1 MPERAHCKTARP
13 RASLRQ
19 GRTDWYRITNLAD
32 GTAEV
37 SIYDEIGYWGVT
49 ASDFIAELK
58 AIDSS
63 EITLRLNSPGGEV
76 FDGIAIMNA
85 LRSHPARVTTHVDG
99 IAASISS
106 VIAMAGDRIV
116 MQPHSQMMI
125 HDGSG
130 LCIGNAA
137 DMREMADLL
146 DKQSDNIAGVY
157 AERAGGT
164 VKQWRSKML
173 AETWYSAQEAV
184 EAGLADEVAKPQRRP
199 EPDENEDLPI
209 AAAWDLSI
217 FRYAGRSEAPT
228 PTANAAVNSDA
239 EHARSTDETTRDD
252 ESTGHP
258 AVPEPEPT
266 FTFDAAVFRAALD
279 AAADPMPDYDPGHLR
294 SLMASVALDAP
305 AAPDVPPPASALAAP
320 AAQPPAPAAEAPHDP
335 GAAAVEYF
343 RALMVGVANDAPAP
357 PEAARPEPAPAEPVP
372 SIDRSLFERALWEAR
387 L

>member
-1 MPERAHCKTARP
+1 MPERDHLKTARP
-13 RASLRQ
+13 RAALRQ
-19 GRTDWYRITNLAD
+19 GRNDWYRIKNLAD
-32 GTAEV
+32 GATEIA
-37 SIYDEIGYWGVT
+37 IYDEIGYWGVT

-58 AIDSS
+58 TVNSS

-85 LRSHPARVTTHVDG
+85 LRSHSARVTTHVDG
-99 IAASISS
+99 IAASIAS

-146 DKQSDNIAGVY
+146 DKQSDNIAAIY

-164 VKQWRSKML
+164 VKQWRTKML

-199 EPDENEDLPI
+199 EPGDGEDVPM
-209 AAAWDLSI
+209 AAAWDLSV
-217 FRYAGRSEAPT
+217 FRYAGRTEAPA
-228 PTANAAVNSDA
+228 PTVAVVTNNSA
-239 EHARSTDETTRDD
+239 EHGRASD
-252 ESTGHP
+252 ESGQDEAGNGHADEP
-258 AVPEPEPT
+258 GPEPEA
-266 FTFDAAVFRAALD
+266 FAFDPAVFRAALD
-279 AAADPMPDYDPGHLR
+279 AAADPMPHYDPGHLR
-294 SLMASVALDAP
+294 SLMAGVASDAP
-305 AAPDVPPPASALAAP
+305 AEPPRPQPVSPEAAAP
-320 AAQPPAPAAEAPHDP
+320 APPVAIAPATSP
-335 GAAAVEYF
+335 GDAAVDYF
-343 RALMVGVANDAPAP
+343 RALMANVANSAPAP
-357 PEAARPEPAPAEPVP
+357 PEPATPDPAPAEPVP
-372 SIDRSLFERALWEAR
+372 SIDRQLFERALWEAR

>member
-32 GTAEV
+32 GAAEV

-85 LRSHPARVTTHVDG
+85 LRAHPARVTTHVDG
-99 IAASISS
+99 IAASIAS

-146 DKQSDNIAGVY
+146 DKQSDNIAAIY

-164 VKQWRSKML
+164 VKQWRTRML
-173 AETWYSAQEAV
+173 AETWYSADEAV
-184 EAGLADEVAKPQRRP
+184 EAGLADEVAKPARRP
-199 EPDENEDLPI
+199 EPGEAGEEQVSNS
-209 AAAWDLSI
+209 WDLSV
-217 FRYAGRSEAPT
+217 FRYAGRTEAPA
-228 PTANAAVNSDA
+228 PSAPAVTNSASSDHD
-239 EHARSTDETTRDD
+239 HADD
-252 ESTGHP
+252 GGEEPPEAGHP
-258 AVPEPEPT
+258 QEAETEPV
-266 FTFDAAVFRAALD
+266 FAFDPAAFRAALD

-294 SLMASVALDAP
+294 SLMAGLANDAP
-305 AAPDVPPPASALAAP
+305 TAPEPPRPVVVHTAEPALVAAAEPAAAPGEV
-320 AAQPPAPAAEAPHDP
+320 
-335 GAAAVEYF
+335 AVEYF
-343 RALMVGVANDAPAP
+343 RTLMANVATTAPAP
-357 PEAARPEPAPAEPVP
+357 PEPAAPEPAPAEPIS
-372 SIDRSLFERALWEAR
+372 SIDRTLFERALWEAR

>member
-1 MPERAHCKTARP
+1 MPIRDHVKTARP
-13 RASLRQ
+13 RATLRQ
-19 GRTDWYRITNLAD
+19 GRNDWYRIKNLAD
-32 GTAEV
+32 GATEV
-37 SIYDEIGYWGVT
+37 AIYDEIGYWGVT

-58 AIDSS
+58 SIDST

-99 IAASISS
+99 IAASIAS
-106 VIAMAGDRIV
+106 VIAMAGDRII

-164 VKQWRSKML
+164 VKQWRTKML
-173 AETWYSAQEAV
+173 AETWYTAQEAV

-199 EPDENEDLPI
+199 EPDEAEGMPM
-209 AAAWDLSI
+209 AASWDLSV
-217 FRYAGRSEAPT
+217 FRYAGRTEAPA
-228 PTANAAVNSDA
+228 PAAPVVANSAPDIEGHDRTAADVEPLVEAQA
-239 EHARSTDETTRDD
+239 GDD
-252 ESTGHP
+252 SPH
-258 AVPEPEPT
+258 VS
-266 FTFDAAVFRAALD
+266 FTFDPNVFRAALD

-294 SLMASVALDAP
+294 SLMAGIASDAP
-305 AAPDVPPPASALAAP
+305 A
-320 AAQPPAPAAEAPHDP
+320 PPAPAQPTLVETAPAAAATAEPPVPANEV
-335 GAAAVEYF
+335 AVEYF
-343 RALMVGVANDAPAP
+343 RALMTVAANDTAAP
-357 PEAARPEPAPAEPVP
+357 PESPTPDPAPAEPIA
-372 SIDRSLFERALWEAR
+372 SIDRTLFERALWEAR

>member
-1 MPERAHCKTARP
+1 MPMHERLRTARP
-13 RASLRQ
+13 RAELRA
-19 GRTDWYRITNLAD
+19 GRNDWYRIRNLAD
-32 GTAEV
+32 GATEV
-37 SIYDEIGYWGVT
+37 AIYDEIGYFGVT

-58 AIDSS
+58 TIESP

-99 IAASISS
+99 IAASIAS

-130 LCIGNAA
+130 LCIGNAG

-164 VKQWRSKML
+164 VRQWRTRML
-173 AETWYSAQEAV
+173 AETWYTAAEAV
-184 EAGLADEVAKPQRRP
+184 EAGLADEVAKPLRRP
-199 EPDENEDLPI
+199 DECAEDMPM
-209 AAAWDLSI
+209 AASWDLSV
-217 FRYAGRSEAPT
+217 FRYASRTEAP
-228 PTANAAVNSDA
+228 PPAAVVVANSAAPVEDTSGTA
-239 EHARSTDETTRDD
+239 EDEAPAQPEDETPDV
-252 ESTGHP
+252 EFS
-258 AVPEPEPT
+258 
-266 FTFDAAVFRAALD
+266 FDPGVFRAALQ

-294 SLMASVALDAP
+294 SLMAGVALDAP
-305 AAPDVPPPASALAAP
+305 AAPEAR
-320 AAQPPAPAAEAPHDP
+320 PPAPAPPAPAPVPLATAPEALTDP

-343 RALMVGVANDAPAP
+343 RALMAGVANNAPAP
-357 PEAARPEPAPAEPVP
+357 PEAAPPEPAPAEPVP
-372 SIDRSLFERALWEAR
+372 SIDRTSFERALWEAR